1 MALTKNFMWLFKV
14 TWSRSRRETG
24 MGVWGVSALAT
35 LSPSTAGGLVSLLLE
50 GLFAVE
56 NVGAAF
62 GHMSM
67 FRGSYTSRRGGQRW
81 MWNAPRQE
89 RWVFHACSGLGWQK
103 AGFMSNKRWKVE
115 EGAAVRYG
123 QRRDLRRSLQGQW
136 VCPSYT
142 ACGLSVS
149 SALVCLEAI
158 WFQAHTLSR
167 SGQEAEAGSAASCVQ
182 WCVALFLGE
191 DQVEILQNSKCIR
204 LVWGKL
210 KLKEC
215 EKLGSSWKMVKSS
228 AFQRASSF
236 LQLWVLPQPLRMP
249 KAQLFL
255 CSLQGISS
263 QDFKAFTVSQS
274 LCLLCRWSSAFRT
287 SIENKVPNTGHWVIL

>member
-1 MALTKNFMWLFKV
+1 MWEKKTLQMWLRILRWKDYP
-14 TWSRSRRETG
+14 R
-24 MGVWGVSALAT
+24 
-35 LSPSTAGGLVSLLLE
+35 LSMWAQCKLK
-50 GLFAVE
+50 
-56 NVGAAF
+56 
-62 GHMSM
+62 
-67 FRGSYTSRRGGQRW
+67 GSYKMERDSR
-81 MWNAPRQE
+81 
-89 RWVFHACSGLGWQK
+89 CDD
-103 AGFMSNKRWKVE
+103 KRKRMAFV
-115 EGAAVRYG
+115 
-123 QRRDLRRSLQGQW
+123 
-136 VCPSYT
+136 
-142 ACGLSVS
+142 
-149 SALVCLEAI
+149 
-158 WFQAHTLSR
+158 
-167 SGQEAEAGSAASCVQ
+167 
-182 WCVALFLGE
+182 
-191 DQVEILQNSKCIR
+191 QNSKCIR

-236 LQLWVLPQPLRMP
+236 LQLWVLPQRLRMP